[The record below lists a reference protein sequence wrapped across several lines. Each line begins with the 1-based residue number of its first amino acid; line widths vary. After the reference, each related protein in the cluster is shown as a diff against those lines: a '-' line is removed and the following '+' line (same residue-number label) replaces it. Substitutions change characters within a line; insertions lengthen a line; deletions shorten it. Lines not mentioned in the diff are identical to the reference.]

1 MLTVLYLDLFS
12 GAGGDMLLGALLD
25 LGLALDDL
33 RSDLARM
40 SLSGYELEAE
50 RRVGHGLSG
59 TQLHVRDLAQAHPA
73 RHLHDVRRLIEEST
87 LSEQVKRTALA
98 VFERLARA
106 EARVHG
112 VPVDEIHFHE
122 LGAVDSLVDI
132 VGFIAG
138 LERLG
143 IERVFASPVPL
154 GSGTVETEHG
164 LLPVPA
170 PATLALLAEA
180 QAPTRP
186 HPART
191 EIVTPTA
198 AALLAELAT
207 FAYPPLRVR
216 AVGYGFGQ
224 KEFPWAN
231 VVRAWMG
238 EVEADTDAGR
248 DRVMLLQ
255 CNLDDATGETLGYVM
270 ERLFAAGALDVWF
283 TPVQMK
289 KNRPGVVLSAL
300 ARSEQADALAQVI
313 LRETPTLGLRV
324 QAVERIVAE
333 RRVREVETP
342 WGKVRVKE
350 KWLAGQCVA
359 VSPEYEDCARIAR
372 EQGIPL
378 QRVFAAVAATIG
390 AKQARDQSIVSRS
403 GLPCSTHSN

>member
-1 MLTVLYLDLFS
+1 MRVLYLDLFS

-40 SLSGYELEAE
+40 PLTGYELEAE
-50 RRVGHGLSG
+50 RRTYHSLSG
-59 TQLHVRDLAQAHPA
+59 TQLRVRDVAQEHPA

-87 LSEQVKRTALA
+87 LSEPVKGTSIA

-112 VPVDEIHFHE
+112 VSVDEIHFHE

-132 VGFIAG
+132 VGFVAG

-143 IERVFASPVPL
+143 VARVFSSPVPL
-154 GSGTVETEHG
+154 GSGTIQTEHG

-170 PATLALLAEA
+170 PATLALLAEVG
-180 QAPTRP
+180 APTCP
-186 HPART
+186 HPAQT

-207 FAYPPLRVR
+207 FAYPPMHVR

-224 KEFPWAN
+224 KAFPWAN
-231 VVRAWMG
+231 AVRAWLG
-238 EVEADTDAGR
+238 EAEDAGIGR
-248 DRVMLLQ
+248 DQVALLE
-255 CNLDDATGETLGYVM
+255 CTLDDATGETLGYTM

-289 KNRPGVVLSAL
+289 KNRPGVLLSVL
-300 ARSEQADALAQVI
+300 ARPEQADALAQII
-313 LRETPTLGLRV
+313 LRETPTLGLRLSR
-324 QAVERIVAE
+324 VERVVAD
-333 RRVREVETP
+333 RRVREVETM
-342 WGKVRVKE
+342 WGTVRVKE
-350 KWLAGQCVA
+350 KRLAGECIA

-372 EQGIPL
+372 ERGVSLHQ
-378 QRVFAAVAATIG
+378 VWDVAAKG
-390 AKQARDQSIVSRS
+390 AARGD
-403 GLPCSTHSN
+403 